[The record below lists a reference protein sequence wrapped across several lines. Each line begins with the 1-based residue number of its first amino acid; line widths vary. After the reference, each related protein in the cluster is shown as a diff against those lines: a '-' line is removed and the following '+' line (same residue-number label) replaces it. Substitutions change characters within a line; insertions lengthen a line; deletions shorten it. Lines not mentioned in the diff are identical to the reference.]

1 MVKPDSRGRARAR
14 LLRIALDL
22 TPLRA
27 SRDFR
32 LLWTGLFVSE
42 IGYQFTRVALYVQ
55 VYLLT
60 GSPAMVGL
68 LGLAGLAGQVAGT
81 LIGASFI
88 DAHDRRRILLWSQVV
103 LAGLAAVLLVTT
115 VTHRAPIAVLF
126 SVNAAMW
133 FVGAI
138 EGPARSAMTPRLV
151 GIELVPAALA
161 LYQVLWQ
168 TVQIVGPALAG
179 LLIAATDPSWAYG
192 VDMVTYGALILA
204 AFAMRPMPPEH
215 DTAEAA
221 GWRAVREGF
230 VYVKRD
236 RLLQS
241 TFAIDLVAMIFGM
254 PMALFPALVVTQ
266 FHRGVEVVGLLFAA
280 PAVGALMQAL
290 AGGWTGRVR
299 RQGEVVVWAVVGWGS
314 AIAAFGLVGDHLGW
328 ALLFLAAAGAADVV
342 SAIFRSTI
350 LQITVP
356 DRLRGRLASI
366 FMLVVSGGPK
376 LGDLEAGVVATVFTP
391 TISVVSGGLAC
402 IVGALVCAAAYPEL
416 RRYRASVA
424 AAAIDGVDDR
434 AAAGP

>member
-1 MVKPDSRGRARAR
+1 MTTRDGRRGARTR
-14 LLRIALDL
+14 LARIALDL

-32 LLWTGLFVSE
+32 LLWAGLFVSE

-55 VYLLT
+55 VYALT
-60 GSPAMVGL
+60 GTPAMVGL

-88 DAHDRRRILLWSQVV
+88 DAHDRRRILLWSQVL
-103 LAGLAAVLLVTT
+103 LAGLAAVLLITT

-126 SVNAAMW
+126 GVNAAMW

-151 GIELVPAALA
+151 GVDLVPAALA

-192 VDMVTYGALILA
+192 VDMVTYGALIVA
-204 AFAMRPMPPEH
+204 ALAMRPMPPEH
-215 DTAEAA
+215 DTAEAV
-221 GWRAVREGF
+221 GWAAVREGF
-230 VYVKRD
+230 DHVKRE

-254 PMALFPALVVTQ
+254 PMALFPALAVTQ
-266 FHRGVEVVGLLFAA
+266 FHRGIGVVGLLFAA
-280 PAVGALMQAL
+280 PSVGALLQAL

-299 RQGEVVVWAVVGWGS
+299 RQGEVVVWAVVGWGA
-314 AIAAFGLVGDHLGW
+314 AIAAFGLVGSHLMW

-350 LQITVP
+350 LQVTVP

-366 FMLVVSGGPK
+366 FMLVVAGGPK

-391 TISVVSGGLAC
+391 TVSVVSGGVAC
-402 IVGALVCAAAYPEL
+402 IVGAFVCAAVYPEL
-416 RRYRASVA
+416 RRYRAA
-424 AAAIDGVDDR
+424 AASGDGRTD
-434 AAAGP
+434 P

>member
-1 MVKPDSRGRARAR
+1 VKPDEQGRARSR

-22 TPLRA
+22 TPLRV

-32 LLWTGLFVSE
+32 LLWAGLFVSE

-55 VYLLT
+55 VYAMT

-103 LAGLAAVLLVTT
+103 LAALAAVLLITAVTD
-115 VTHRAPIAVLF
+115 RAPIAVLF

-151 GIELVPAALA
+151 GLELVPSALA

-179 LLIAATDPSWAYG
+179 LLIAATAPSWAYG
-192 VDMVTYGALILA
+192 VDMVTYAALIVA
-204 AFAMRPMPPEH
+204 ALAMRPMPPEH
-215 DTAEAA
+215 DTSEAI
-221 GWRAVREGF
+221 GWQAVREGF
-230 VYVKRD
+230 VHVKRE

-266 FHRGVEVVGLLFAA
+266 FHRGVGVVGLLFAA
-280 PAVGALMQAL
+280 PSVGALLQAL
-290 AGGWTGRVR
+290 AGGWTRRVR
-299 RQGEVVVWAVVGWGS
+299 RQGDVVVWAVVGWGA
-314 AIAAFGLVGDHLGW
+314 AIAAFGLVGDHLLW
-328 ALLFLAAAGAADVV
+328 ALFFLAAAGAADVV
-342 SAIFRSTI
+342 SAIFRCTI
-350 LQITVP
+350 LQVTVP

-366 FMLVVSGGPK
+366 FMLVVAGGPK
-376 LGDLEAGVVATVFTP
+376 LGDLEAGVVASVFTP
-391 TISVVSGGLAC
+391 TLSVVSGGVAC
-402 IVGALVCAAAYPEL
+402 IVGAFVCAAAYPEL
-416 RRYRASVA
+416 RRYRATVGA
-424 AAAIDGVDDR
+424 DTPAGADGR